1 MRKRWPGAC
10 VKLKEIRLDTPIIA
24 LHNVSVR
31 YNGSVTLEDVSLEVH
46 EREILSIV
54 GPNGGGKSTLLRVIM
69 GFKEPYRG
77 TVEVLGA
84 GPRKAHRGAIGYLPQ
99 KSSFDYGM
107 PVSVFDVVAMARYAG
122 KRLVEQ
128 LDSNDRSAIDAA
140 LDAVEITRLRDT
152 HFGSLSEGQKQRA
165 LIARAIAMRP
175 RILLLDEPST
185 GLDAIAQ
192 DNFYQMLLNLRESLG
207 LTIVMVSHD
216 IGAVSSIV
224 DRLACL
230 KTKLHFHGKP
240 TDCLSNEAL
249 AAVFG
254 KNTLFVSHG
263 GNCGSCGGGE

>member
-1 MRKRWPGAC
+1 MHN
-10 VKLKEIRLDTPIIA
+10 PIIA
-24 LHNVSVR
+24 LRNVWAR

-46 EREILSIV
+46 SGEILSIV

-69 GFKEPYRG
+69 GFKKPYQG
-77 TVEVLGA
+77 TVEVLGSS
-84 GPRKAHRGAIGYLPQ
+84 PPKAHRGAIGYLPQ
-99 KSSFDYGM
+99 KSSFDYNM
-107 PVSVFDVVAMARYAG
+107 PVSVYDVVAMARYAG
-122 KRLVEQ
+122 KQFVERLDQ
-128 LDSNDRSAIDAA
+128 GDRSGIDAA
-140 LDAVEITRLRDT
+140 IEAVEITKLRDH

-165 LIARAIAMRP
+165 LIARAIAVRP

-185 GLDAIAQ
+185 GLDALAQ
-192 DNFYQMLLNLRESLG
+192 DNFYQMLLRLRDTLG

-240 TDCLSNEAL
+240 ADCLSNESL
-249 AAVFG
+249 ATVFG

-263 GNCGSCGGGE
+263 GNCGSCGGNE